1 MKPAVLILAA
11 VLLAVVTLGRAGPR
25 ADALRSEGAA
35 ECRHG
40 WSDAAL
46 GVAQPVERGCMARPA
61 PAGAEES
68 RGAGDVRGR
77 FQIETTH
84 PLRTVSHSTSFTSI
98 DIFIDSAATPL
109 AAYQLDFTATAPGD
123 DEQSPSSVKIVGIE
137 GGEPGPYNAAPYYD
151 EHAIQTQRVIIGAL
165 STLPADQLPRGKVRV
180 ARIHLMT
187 TGAPHTTAPT
197 CTLTLTTAAGADAQR
212 IDAAASWQAT
222 PIDAAHEDQ
231 AEDQSERK

>member
-46 GVAQPVERGCMARPA
+46 GVAQPVE
-61 PAGAEES
+61 S
-68 RGAGDVRGR
+68 R
-77 FQIETTH
+77 QIDPTRV
-84 PLRTVSHSTSFTSI
+84 LRTVSLSTSFTSI
-98 DIFIDSAATPL
+98 DIFIDSATPL
-109 AAYQLDFTATAPGD
+109 AAYQLDFTAAVPGH
-123 DEQSPSSVKIVGIE
+123 DEHNNTSITIVGIE
-137 GGEPGPYNAAPYYD
+137 GGEPGPFNTAPYYD
-151 EHAIQTQRVIIGAL
+151 EHAIQTDRVIIGAL

-212 IDAAASWQAT
+212 IDATASWQAT
-222 PIDAAHEDQ
+222 PNDAADQ
-231 AEDQSERK
+231 DPVEDQSERK